1 MITTIIN
8 SIAVIFVILGAL
20 ISAFAAIGII
30 RLEDVYSR
38 AHAAGKAATLGA
50 MLLLFGTFLY
60 FYATKGYPN
69 MQLLLGIIFVFITG
83 PLSSH
88 MIMKAAYNIKTP
100 YTKNTKIDEIN
111 DDLKDKKL

>member
-1 MITTIIN
+1 
-8 SIAVIFVILGAL
+8 
-20 ISAFAAIGII
+20 
-30 RLEDVYSR
+30 
-38 AHAAGKAATLGA
+38 
-50 MLLLFGTFLY
+50 
-60 FYATKGYPN
+60 

>member
-1 MITTIIN
+1 
-8 SIAVIFVILGAL
+8 
-20 ISAFAAIGII
+20 
-30 RLEDVYSR
+30 
-38 AHAAGKAATLGA
+38 
-50 MLLLFGTFLY
+50 
-60 FYATKGYPN
+60 

-111 DDLKDKKL
+111 DDLKDKNYNGAELRIHNEFCSVPLCCIYCVKHAIINRNYYVL

>member
-1 MITTIIN
+1 
-8 SIAVIFVILGAL
+8 
-20 ISAFAAIGII
+20 
-30 RLEDVYSR
+30 
-38 AHAAGKAATLGA
+38 
-50 MLLLFGTFLY
+50 
-60 FYATKGYPN
+60 

-111 DDLKDKKL
+111 DDLKDKNYNVRERNYEFIMNSVPVPFVAFILLNMLL

>member
-1 MITTIIN
+1 
-8 SIAVIFVILGAL
+8 
-20 ISAFAAIGII
+20 
-30 RLEDVYSR
+30 
-38 AHAAGKAATLGA
+38 
-50 MLLLFGTFLY
+50 
-60 FYATKGYPN
+60 

-111 DDLKDKKL
+111 DDLKDKNYNVRAELRIHNEFCSVPSLLHLL

>member
-50 MLLLFGTFLY
+50 MFLLFGTFY
-60 FYATKGYPN
+60 
-69 MQLLLGIIFVFITG
+69 IF
-83 PLSSH
+83 
-88 MIMKAAYNIKTP
+88 TP
-100 YTKNTKIDEIN
+100 RKVIQICNYY
-111 DDLKDKKL
+111 